1 MELKVAAKK
10 YLSKNKIIPFIL
22 LSLAFHLFLLWIYG
36 VTVHFQWFPIQTK
49 QEALKKNREI
59 QFEFVETPKAAPKK
73 PKTARFY
80 SDKNSEAANPK
91 KLGKKGPLP
100 SSRGTIPNPE
110 MSQLAAAPEKPS
122 VVKKPKAEAEK
133 KSVEKV
139 LKREESPL
147 FSSRQQTYETFSP
160 DKLTGRRSRPMTSPS
175 NLSYENAEF
184 NVDKLGGLAFNTYDW
199 DFAPYMIYLKKR
211 IQQHIFPPPAF
222 TKLGL
227 IQGHTLLRFRIY
239 PDGHLDKVQLVRYE
253 GHKTLM
259 ETSVNAVEISAPFKP
274 LPRDFPKDYLE
285 ITGSFWYIVKK

>member
-1 MELKVAAKK
+1 MELKVAVKK
-10 YLSKNKIIPFIL
+10 YTSKNKIIPFIL
-22 LSLAFHLFLLWIYG
+22 LSIAFHLLLIWIYG
-36 VTVHFQWFPIQTK
+36 VTVHFQWFPVQQK
-49 QEALKKNREI
+49 QEVLKKDKQIE
-59 QFEFVETPKAAPKK
+59 FEFVETPKASPEKPKK
-73 PKTARFY
+73 ARFY
-80 SDKNSEAANPK
+80 SDKNSEAANPRK
-91 KLGKKGPLP
+91 MGKQGNLP
-100 SSRGTIPNPE
+100 SSSGNIPSPE
-110 MSQLAAAPEKPS
+110 ISQLASLPERPS
-122 VVKKPKAEAEK
+122 VTKKPRPEAEK
-133 KSVEKV
+133 KTSEKV
-139 LKREESPL
+139 LKRQESPL
-147 FSSRQQTYETFSP
+147 FSARQQTYETFSP
-160 DKLTGRRSRPMTSPS
+160 DKLTGQSSRPMTSPS

-239 PDGHLDKVQLVRYE
+239 PDGHMDKVRLVRYE